1 MNYANTRTADDACAA
16 RSRHS
21 LLLGPTLRAPA
32 AWQVREEGEYYVPDL
47 LEDEDYD
54 ANPALTDAASAH
66 TRRLRDTQKLIE
78 DAESLVGVLLDAVEQ
93 DGDTRAEQ
101 TRAVLGFT
109 VECLHKALALVDE
122 QEDRDRNLFLAY
134 FERQEETDDGEDFGP
149 PPLDD

>member
-1 MNYANTRTADDACAA
+1 MNHANTHTNNDASVA

-21 LLLGPTLRAPA
+21 LLLGLELRAPT
-32 AWQVREEGEYYVPDL
+32 AWQVREEGEYYVPDV

-54 ANPALTDAASAH
+54 ANPALTEAASVH

-93 DGDTRAEQ
+93 DSDTRAEQ

-109 VECLHKALALVDE
+109 VECLHKAHQLVDE
-122 QEDRDRNLFLAY
+122 QENRDRNLFLAY
-134 FERQEETDDGEDFGP
+134 FARQEETDDGEGFGP